1 MIHTLMNKPYE
12 YEAGKK
18 LQKNYQQATNI
29 QIIIK

>member
-1 MIHTLMNKPYE
+1 MIHTLMNKP